1 MTNNTTDII
10 MQILGLKDFNKNKR
24 DFWIFFWYVKSLGKV
39 IPKPSEKKLG
49 EQIRN

>member
-24 DFWIFFWYVKSLGKV
+24 DFWIFF
-39 IPKPSEKKLG
+39 
-49 EQIRN
+49 